1 MFDSKKLDM
10 TSVINL
16 SSESVVELPVVVGQ
30 IGGAMGVATATA
42 RVYVGRLTDHYKNAY
57 RIAAATVRLG
67 NLVKQGALVLAGA
80 VMLGGMVVSTPND
93 PIQNGSFNW
102 LYLLGGLFGAVVI
115 LAAGYIR
122 GAFLTAQGQFL
133 SALLDTAVNTSPHLQ
148 DLEKVSI
155 MSL

>member
-1 MFDSKKLDM
+1 M

-16 SSESVVELPVVVGQ
+16 SCDSVVESQEVVGQ

-42 RVYVGRLTDHYKNAY
+42 RVYLGRLADHYKNAY

-67 NLVKQGALVLAGA
+67 NLVKHWVPVVAGA
-80 VMLGGMVVSTPND
+80 VMLGGVVVSTPND

-102 LYLLGGLFGAVVI
+102 LYLLGSLLGAAII
-115 LAAGYIR
+115 LAAGYIS
-122 GAFLTAQGQFL
+122 GALLTAQGQFL

-148 DLEKVSI
+148 DLEKASI
-155 MSL
+155 MLL